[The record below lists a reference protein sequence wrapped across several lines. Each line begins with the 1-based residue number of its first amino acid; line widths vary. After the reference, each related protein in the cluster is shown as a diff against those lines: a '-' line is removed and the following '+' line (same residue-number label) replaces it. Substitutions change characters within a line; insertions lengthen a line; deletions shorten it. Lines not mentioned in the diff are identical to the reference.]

1 MPRFTNQP
9 QDQTL
14 DPTDTGAGAQGTTTA
29 NQDVTNLGLTET
41 TVDPN
46 SQQQQVIIPKT
57 TIYSGTDYKF
67 PARQIAMNSA
77 DWAKIAND
85 QVIDTSLIGKSTV
98 RAAGRR
104 GPNMPYIYTGPQ
116 LIDETGHIAGQGYSA
131 NGSDI
136 SAEFFGVKTSAERA
150 TMIATATKLGL
161 FFSSKPSGAMISGS
175 GLSNSDSA
183 AIQGLL
189 DYSNGIGRTWRAT
202 AELVSSGMIT
212 AAGGGGGSSY
222 SVVSTEDAMA
232 AAKDAWFSVLKRP
245 PTADEMKQAAVTIQ
259 QNERA
264 RAQGK
269 NMDPTSLKTAAV
281 QQAQQTSPGEY
292 AATSAGNALTRMF
305 SLFGGR

>member
-1 MPRFTNQP
+1 MPRYTNQP
-9 QDQTL
+9 QDQTPG
-14 DPTDTGAGAQGTTTA
+14 PTDTGAGAQGTTTA
-29 NQDVTNLGLTET
+29 SQDVSKLGLTET

-46 SQQQQVIIPKT
+46 SQQQQVIIPKS

-67 PARQIAMNSA
+67 PARQILMTSA
-77 DWAKIAND
+77 DWEKVKND
-85 QVIDTSLIGKSTV
+85 QIIDTSLIGKSTV

-116 LIDETGHIAGQGYSA
+116 LVDETGHISGQGYSA

-136 SAEFFGVKTSAERA
+136 NAEFFGVKTAAERA

-161 FFSSKPSGAMISGS
+161 FFSNKPSNAMLSGS

-202 AELVSSGMIT
+202 AELVASGMIHST
-212 AAGGGGGSSY
+212 SGGGAAY

-245 PTADEMKQAAVTIQ
+245 PTSAEMKQAALTIQ

-269 NMDPTSLKTAAV
+269 NMDPISLKTAATL
-281 QQAQQTSPGEY
+281 QAQQRSPGEY

>member
-1 MPRFTNQP
+1 MPRYTNQP
-9 QDQTL
+9 QDQTP

-29 NQDVTNLGLTET
+29 NQDVSKLGLTET

-46 SQQQQVIIPKT
+46 SQQQVIVPKT

-67 PARQIAMNSA
+67 PSRQILMNAA
-77 DWAKIAND
+77 DFEKIKND
-85 QVIDTSLIGKSTV
+85 QLIDTSLIGKSTI

-116 LIDETGHIAGQGYSA
+116 LIDETGHIYGQGYSA

-136 SAEFFGVKTSAERA
+136 NAEFFGVKTAAERA

-161 FFSSKPSGAMISGS
+161 FFSSKPSNAMLSGS
-175 GLSNSDSA
+175 GLSNTDQN

-202 AELVSSGMIT
+202 AELVASGMIHST
-212 AAGGGGGSSY
+212 TGGGTPY

-245 PTADEMKQAAVTIQ
+245 PTPGEMKQAALTIQ

-264 RAQGK
+264 RASSK
-269 NMDPTSLKTAAV
+269 TMDPTSLKTAATL
-281 QQAQQTSPGEY
+281 QAQQRSPGEF
-292 AATSAGNALTRMF
+292 AAASAGNALTRMF
-305 SLFGGR
+305 SLFGGA